1 MPNSWKKTW
10 ILAKLAPPCILAET
24 RPSFSPRLFDGSSLQ
39 CPRRSW
45 SMLSWCIPY
54 NPIGLRNTS
63 EHLSC
68 RSSVYDGLP
77 DHSVR
82 VYGIQKSNCL
92 TSHASVSRRV
102 LHRAFLSVLNLLK
115 TISFDKIHRLVARSD
130 VAKMYKFMILQLF
143 YGFFHKPFSAFHD
156 IHIAGTW
163 HLCQQLAPIGTTWQA
178 LQGRILCLGESWLE
192 KALKQICMTSKHCQV
207 IVVWSLVSWSW
218 WILQSIGSKVAAST
232 RQRTS
237 TLGWHVALLIL
248 MIVLCEATPSSNGVN
263 GDSSIP
269 NLCHK

>member
-54 NPIGLRNTS
+54 NSIGLRNTS
-63 EHLSC
+63 EHLSEEIHGIK
-68 RSSVYDGLP
+68 DGRPAGHQCMMACLIIVSESMAYKN
-77 DHSVR
+77 H
-82 VYGIQKSNCL
+82 QKSNCL

-143 YGFFHKPFSAFHD
+143 YGFFDKPFSAFHD

-178 LQGRILCLGESWLE
+178 LQGRILCLG
-192 KALKQICMTSKHCQV
+192 V
-207 IVVWSLVSWSW
+207 
-218 WILQSIGSKVAAST
+218 
-232 RQRTS
+232 
-237 TLGWHVALLIL
+237 LG
-248 MIVLCEATPSSNGVN
+248 NR
-263 GDSSIP
+263 D
-269 NLCHK
+269 